1 MTNQGL
7 QALIDEFGERIRFIA
22 LDNGKKIY
30 LNYER
35 GVGGVSD
42 RVIRVSDLVLKS
54 FGGVDMFGY
63 KRTEKH
69 FGNGPTV
76 EFMAWNVTQFIQ
88 QVIIVEENSE
98 MYNPDP
104 LSLA

>member
-1 MTNQGL
+1 MTNKGL

-35 GVGGVSD
+35 GLSEAP
-42 RVIRVSDLVLKS
+42 IKVSDLVLKS

-63 KRTEKH
+63 KRVENH
-69 FGNGPTV
+69 FGKSPNV

-88 QVIIVEENSE
+88 QVLIVEENSE